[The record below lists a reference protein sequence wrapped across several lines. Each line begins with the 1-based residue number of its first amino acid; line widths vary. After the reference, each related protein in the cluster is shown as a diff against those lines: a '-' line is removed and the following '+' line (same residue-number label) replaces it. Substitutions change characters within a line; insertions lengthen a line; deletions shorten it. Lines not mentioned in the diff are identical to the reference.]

1 MKKLILACGLIFAA
15 GAFSQTKVYPTDVDS
30 ICFIESSEKV
40 LSVAVHSQD
49 GKLMRKSTFGR
60 TAGETGYGIDFR
72 GFPRGRYEVTVVTE
86 KGKESYLVNWL
97 MPKAKII
104 SKD

>member
-40 LSVAVHSQD
+40 LSVTVHNQD
-49 GKLMRKSTFGR
+49 GKQMRSSTFGR
-60 TAGETGYGIDFR
+60 TSGETGYGIDFR
-72 GFPRGRYEVTVVTE
+72 GYPKGRYEITVVTE
-86 KGKESYLVNWL
+86 KGQESFLVNWL
-97 MPKAKII
+97 MPKAKGK
-104 SKD
+104 KD